1 MAAQSIQANDNI
13 RKPEDADT
21 TQTHW

>member
-13 RKPEDADT
+13 REPENPDT
-21 TQTHW
+21 NETNW